1 MRDGEGSRTSVRGH
15 TRTPPHTGKDQGC
28 PSLLQPV
35 AVRTSGKDQ
44 ASKRHFSPSCQEA
57 SAGRGWATVTGF
69 CLQGTSGLSQSSFD
83 GGHQLQ
89 KLALRVHIAI
99 ASLLGVNQLS
109 CYEHFKEASDLGSPL
124 AADVQTAREL
134 IF

>member
-1 MRDGEGSRTSVRGH
+1 MFRNVLGWKLVLGFGVHWEPRVSSVASGRG
-15 TRTPPHTGKDQGC
+15 PPH
-28 PSLLQPV
+28 L
-35 AVRTSGKDQ
+35 
-44 ASKRHFSPSCQEA
+44 
-57 SAGRGWATVTGF
+57 
-69 CLQGTSGLSQSSFD
+69 CLQATSGLSQSGFD

-89 KLALRVHIAI
+89 KLALRVHVAI

-109 CYEHFKEASDLGSPL
+109 CYEHFKEAGDLGSPL

>member
-1 MRDGEGSRTSVRGH
+1 MKAAGPVCGDTHALPH
-15 TRTPPHTGKDQGC
+15 THTGKDQGC
-28 PSLLQPV
+28 PPLLQPV
-35 AVRTSGKDQ
+35 AARTSGKAQ
-44 ASKRHFSPSCQEA
+44 ASKRLFSPSCQEA
-57 SAGRGWATVTGF
+57 FAGRGWATVTGF

-83 GGHQLQ
+83 GVHQLQ
-89 KLALRVHIAI
+89 KLAIRVHIAI

-124 AADVQTAREL
+124 AVDVQTAREL